1 MKPRTLKDLSRHE
14 IKVIAEDYAY
24 SSVTKTGEFFAERYD
39 ITLSTFYNLLKKAIT
54 ESIVSETTAKA
65 IANKAAENTE
75 RHGGSGAR
83 RRTLDMYASLIASRK
98 TYRLNRDEA
107 KKWVRKYINSTLF
120 IETFARENYIDVYLL
135 KRALRDAV
143 INGWITDEEI
153 NLLKEKTKLQQ
164 KENVEEAFAKMLEM
178 RNAK

>member
-83 RRTLDMYASLIASRK
+83 RRTLDMYNSLIASRK
-98 TYRLNRDEA
+98 SFRLNRSEA
-107 KKWVRKYINSTLF
+107 KKWTKIYIESELF
-120 IETFARENYIDVYLL
+120 IEAFSRHYYIDSVLL
-135 KRALRDAV
+135 KRALKDSV
-143 INGWITDEEI
+143 INGWITDEEV
-153 NLLKEKTKLQQ
+153 NLLKEKTKLS
-164 KENVEEAFAKMLEM
+164 KDDNVEEAFAKMLEM